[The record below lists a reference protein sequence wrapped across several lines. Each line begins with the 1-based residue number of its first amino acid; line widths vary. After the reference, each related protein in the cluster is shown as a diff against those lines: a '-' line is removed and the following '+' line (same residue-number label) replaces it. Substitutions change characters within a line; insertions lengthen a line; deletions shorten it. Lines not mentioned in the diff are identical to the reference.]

1 MTERDDDG
9 AALQRRYATLLD
21 WGAKTGFA
29 VAVVAFAAYVSGV
42 LPAHVALEQL
52 PVLWTQ
58 SLEAYLAETGA
69 PTGWGW
75 LAQLGHGEYAGIAG
89 IAILSGC
96 SIPCLLAVMPL
107 FAKRGEKVMA
117 TVCALVVAVLLL
129 AASGILTAGH

>member
-75 LAQLGHGEYAGIAG
+75 LAQLGHGEHAGIAG